1 MLQRYLVLEKPH
13 VIVITL
19 ESVTQDEQVNSHK
32 VTRSLRRHFI
42 VSFENLL
49 LTKLLAT
56 FYHLDKLLVFVDSVT
71 FLKYDWAYFIELFLK
86 TRFLNSELRCRL
98 WIDQRTSCAS
108 F

>member
-32 VTRSLRRHFI
+32 VTGSLRRHFI

-56 FYHLDKLLVFVDSVT
+56 FYHLDKLLVFVNSVT
-71 FLKYDWAYFIELFLK
+71 FLEDYRAYFIELFLK
-86 TRFLNSELRCRL
+86 TRFLYSELWCRL